1 MVVEKTRR
9 SERVF
14 SFRVEDLCVC
24 SARDSDQGSMWQN
37 SVCLAAFPFQPVRQ
51 LHLLEFR
58 VYGLLHGCDALRD
71 DDDEISSRKGG
82 RNGRRHDGDCA
93 AAIVRRRVEFERLEV
108 RPSGS
113 LEIEKEGGAS
123 LAGTAS
129 IRGVLMERPE
139 HSNWHNRHKN

>member
-1 MVVEKTRR
+1 MDYSMAVTRYATTTTK
-9 SERVF
+9 
-14 SFRVEDLCVC
+14 FRLGKEE
-24 SARDSDQGSMWQN
+24 GT
-37 SVCLAAFPFQPVRQ
+37 
-51 LHLLEFR
+51 
-58 VYGLLHGCDALRD
+58 
-71 DDDEISSRKGG
+71 
-82 RNGRRHDGDCA
+82 GDVTM
-93 AAIVRRRVEFERLEV
+93 AIVRRRVEFERLEV